1 MSLRTYE
8 IPSLAAADTQDA
20 VPSSGHVPCGG
31 DIGSTVAADRT
42 QHSRHQFIERSLVR
56 QVLDIE
62 DRAVAAI
69 RVAAIDPDLLVTE
82 AALVRERHRLVVE
95 HEVFDRPRH
104 TP

>member
-8 IPSLAAADTQDA
+8 ISSLAAADTQDA

-31 DIGSTVAADRT
+31 DIGTPVIADRA
-42 QHSRHQFIERSLVR
+42 QHSKHQLIERGLVWHMGY
-56 QVLDIE
+56 VE
-62 DRAVAAI
+62 DRAVTAI